1 MPEADKQGLK
11 ESIKAKL
18 LKLAILM
25 VSGAA
30 IMLLASLVTYWI
42 ESR

>member
-1 MPEADKQGLK
+1 MSEAEKQGLK

-18 LKLAILM
+18 LKLAIL
-25 VSGAA
+25 VVGGVAL
-30 IMLLASLVTYWI
+30 MLLASLVTYWI